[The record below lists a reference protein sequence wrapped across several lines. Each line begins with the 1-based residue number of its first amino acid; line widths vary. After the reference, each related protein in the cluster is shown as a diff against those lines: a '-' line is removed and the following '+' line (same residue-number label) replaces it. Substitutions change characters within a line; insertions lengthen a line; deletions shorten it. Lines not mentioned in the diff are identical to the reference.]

1 MSDKITIQFDGKDV
15 EVTPIQPGVVQKTA
29 SIFYIQDCV
38 TKEWLYCFP
47 ARLERLLEKY
57 NGDLSGYKGRD
68 TKAGEREA
76 SKAAKKAEREAKKVA
91 AEAAAKAKAE
101 AAKAKADEVAAE
113 APAEAPA
120 EEAAVEA

>member
-1 MSDKITIQFDGKDV
+1 MSDKIKITFDGKEV

-57 NGDLSGYKGRD
+57 NGDLSQYRGRA
-68 TKAGEREA
+68 TKAADRVATKE
-76 SKAAKKAEREAKKVA
+76 AKKAEREAKK
-91 AEAAAKAKAE
+91 AEAEAKAKAKAE
-101 AAKAKADEVAAE
+101 EAAAAKAE
-113 APAEAPA
+113 APAEAPV
-120 EEAAVEA
+120 EEPAVEA